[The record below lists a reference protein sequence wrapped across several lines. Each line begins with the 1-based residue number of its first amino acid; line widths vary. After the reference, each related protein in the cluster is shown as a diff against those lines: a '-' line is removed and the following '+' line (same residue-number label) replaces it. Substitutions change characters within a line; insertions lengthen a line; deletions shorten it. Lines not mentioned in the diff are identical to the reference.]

1 MVAGVVE
8 KFSNVVV
15 EHRNLL
21 DNPDWESQYSEKIPV
36 IHIDDDEFA
45 YWRVNA
51 KALADALLSRG
62 GLPQPSDSE

>member
-21 DNPDWESQYSEKIPV
+21 DNADWESQYAEKIPV
-36 IHIDDDEFA
+36 VHIDDDEFA

-51 KALADALLSRG
+51 EALADALLSRG